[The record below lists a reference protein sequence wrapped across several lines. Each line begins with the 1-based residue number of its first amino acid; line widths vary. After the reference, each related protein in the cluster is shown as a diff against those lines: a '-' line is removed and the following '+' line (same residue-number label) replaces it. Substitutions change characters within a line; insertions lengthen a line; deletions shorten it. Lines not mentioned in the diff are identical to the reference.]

1 MGQYKRRDRSDSTP
15 IKVVGSNTMNFTI
28 ATNGDLIADSA
39 TIVADASSWKVTV
52 DHAAIVS
59 DLVAGIHAQLSAQ
72 MGALESAIVNITVN

>member
-1 MGQYKRRDRSDSTP
+1 MGQYKRRDSIDSTP

-28 ATNGDLIADSA
+28 ATNGDLIVDNA
-39 TIVADASSWKVTV
+39 IVADASSWKVAV

-72 MGALESAIVNITVN
+72 IGALESAIVNITVN

>member
-1 MGQYKRRDRSDSTP
+1 MGQYKRRDSIDSTP

-39 TIVADASSWKVTV
+39 ITADTLSWKMTDAHIAIVA
-52 DHAAIVS
+52 
-59 DLVAGIHAQLSAQ
+59 DLVAGIQTQLSAQ